1 MWSIALIAEN
11 PSLPAGRTDMGS
23 ESLMVIKLNTRIQ
36 SKGRY
41 LGMTSD
47 DEYEKD
53 MNYIRMGEVATDNDY
68 TIVLSVRDIVIGQ
81 I

>member
-1 MWSIALIAEN
+1 
-11 PSLPAGRTDMGS
+11 
-23 ESLMVIKLNTRIQ
+23 
-36 SKGRY
+36 
-41 LGMTSD
+41 MTSD

-68 TIVLSVRDIVIGQ
+68 TIVSSVRDIVIGQ